1 MTTENTES
9 STFTCMTP
17 VGYRMIV
24 KERRVENKTKGGII
38 LAQETQDAE
47 QYATMVGKV
56 VAMGDGCYQ
65 HESYNDQAWCKLGD
79 DIMFNKH
86 AGYRLDVRE
95 NGELVRY
102 RILKDNDVIGNV
114 HEPDVIRFYM

>member
-1 MTTENTES
+1 MTTENTQS
-9 STFTCMTP
+9 STFSCMTP

-47 QYATMVGKV
+47 QYSTMVGEV

-65 HESYNDQAWCKLGD
+65 HESYNGNPGANWVK
-79 DIMFNKH
+79 
-86 AGYRLDVRE
+86 
-95 NGELVRY
+95 
-102 RILKDNDVIGNV
+102 ILCLTNTQVIEWIFGRMANWFVIG
-114 HEPDVIRFYM
+114 F